1 MIYVFKMCTRFVGVM
16 PPQQLLVVTKSQSLL
31 QGTGDP
37 QSYMAVSPLAINTL
51 SRLMYWYNSTT
62 KSVLVQSLDGT
73 EITVSLF
80 LIHMGTALA
89 ELRCVVLCCIV
100 GGIFEPGIETCTHA
114 CTCRCTL

>member
-1 MIYVFKMCTRFVGVM
+1 MYSHYAGVVT
-16 PPQQLLVVTKSQSLL
+16 PQQLLVGTKSQSLL

-73 EITVSLF
+73 EIAVSLI
-80 LIHMGTALA
+80 LMHTIGLPWVS
-89 ELRCVVLCCIV
+89 CVVLQC
-100 GGIFEPGIETCTHA
+100 
-114 CTCRCTL
+114 LWNL